1 MTGLILQLFPGLD
14 EGVEVAHQ
22 LPGKARA
29 SSDMSD
35 NCRMQIGQPQEL
47 LVMNSASDLQGNS
60 PGPVVNSD
68 QTWEDVQNNVFLT
81 GMC

>member
-1 MTGLILQLFPGLD
+1 M
-14 EGVEVAHQ
+14 
-22 LPGKARA
+22 KARA

-47 LVMNSASDLQGNS
+47 LVMNSVSDLQGNS
-60 PGPVVNSD
+60 PGPVVSSD
-68 QTWEDVQNNVFLT
+68 QTWEGVQNNVFLT